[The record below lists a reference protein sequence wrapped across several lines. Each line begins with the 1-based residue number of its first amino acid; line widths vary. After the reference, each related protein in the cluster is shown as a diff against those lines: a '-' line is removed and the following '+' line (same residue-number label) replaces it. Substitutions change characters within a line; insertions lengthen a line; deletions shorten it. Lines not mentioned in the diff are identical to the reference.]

1 MTMTDCKKK
10 LSKYIIWVNENP
22 GVLTEEQNMHLKL
35 LITKWRSIIM
45 TEGKGLR
52 ILYDMKEDHSYING
66 HSGNEDLWMSYIIAA
81 MTLRSN
87 IMLEKAKV

>member
-1 MTMTDCKKK
+1 MTDCKKK

-35 LITKWRSIIM
+35 LITKWRSFIM
-45 TEGKGLR
+45 SDGKGLR

-66 HSGNEDLWMSYIIAA
+66 RSGNEDVWMSYIKEV